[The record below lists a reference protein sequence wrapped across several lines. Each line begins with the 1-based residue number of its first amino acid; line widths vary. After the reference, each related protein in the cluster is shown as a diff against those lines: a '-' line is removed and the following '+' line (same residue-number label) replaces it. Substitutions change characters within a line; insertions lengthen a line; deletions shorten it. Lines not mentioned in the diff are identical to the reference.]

1 MAYIR
6 SADLESRVLAG
17 DTRAIAR
24 LLSRA
29 ESGIAEAR
37 PTLDAMFAH
46 AGRAHVVGIT
56 GVPGSGKSTLVAKLA
71 AQVRSTGRRVA
82 VVAVDPSSPFSG
94 GAILGDRIRM
104 GDLAGDAGIFVR
116 SMATR
121 GALGGLAN
129 GTLEAVDVLDAAG
142 FDMVMIETV
151 GVGQDEVDVA
161 RAAHTTVV
169 VSAPGLG
176 DDIQAIKAGILE
188 IADIHVVSKCDR
200 PDASRTIADLKT
212 MLALGVTQM
221 DTEKWAA
228 EAPGENSG
236 SKPHLMGPSAALRE
250 EPSGRHGADPGFT
263 ASAKRPRARNAG
275 FDAALPPVI
284 ATSSIRGQGVAELL
298 GAIDSHRARLERTGE
313 IEARRAAIAERRLL
327 AAGEGMLRDAFV
339 RNRLGR
345 LAPLL
350 ERLRVRAISPH
361 AAARQLVREL
371 NLGGDA

>member
-1 MAYIR
+1 MAYIP
-6 SADLESRVLAG
+6 SPELESRVLDG

-29 ESGIAEAR
+29 ESGAAEAR
-37 PTLDAMFAH
+37 ATLDAMFSH

-71 AQVRSTGRRVA
+71 AAVRRSGRKVA
-82 VVAVDPSSPFSG
+82 IVAVDPSSPFSG

-104 GDLAGDAGIFVR
+104 GELCGDPGVFVR

-121 GALGGLAN
+121 GTLGGLSR

-200 PDASRTIADLKT
+200 ADANRTITDLKM
-212 MLALGVTQM
+212 MLMLGHTKM
-221 DTEKWAA
+221 DTGK
-228 EAPGENSG
+228 STRKVG
-236 SKPHLMGPSAALRE
+236 S
-250 EPSGRHGADPGFT
+250 DPTFRGTSRSSPLLSKVESDPTF
-263 ASAKRPRARNAG
+263 
-275 FDAALPPVI
+275 PPVI
-284 ATSSIRGQGVAELL
+284 ATSAVRDEGISQLL
-298 GAIDSHRARLERTGE
+298 AAIDDHRNALERSGE
-313 IEARRAAIAERRLL
+313 IDTRRASIAERRLL
-327 AAGEGMLRDAFV
+327 AAGEGILRDRFA
-339 RNRLGR
+339 RHRDGK
-345 LAPLL
+345 LAGLL
-350 ERLRVRAISPH
+350 EQLRERTLSPH
-361 AAARQLVREL
+361 AAAVKLLREL
-371 NLGGDA
+371 DIGGGT

>member
-1 MAYIR
+1 MAVTYVP
-6 SADLESRVLAG
+6 SPCLEREVLAG

-29 ESGIAEAR
+29 ESGVDEAR

-71 AQVRSTGRRVA
+71 ALVRRSGRKVA
-82 VVAVDPSSPFSG
+82 IVAVDPSSPFSG

-104 GDLAGDAGIFVR
+104 GELGGDPGVFVR

-121 GALGGLAN
+121 GTLGGLAR
-129 GTLEAVDVLDAAG
+129 GTLEAVDVFDAAG

-151 GVGQDEVDVA
+151 GVGQDEVEVA

-200 PDASRTIADLKT
+200 PDANRTVADLKT
-212 MLALGVTQM
+212 MLTLGLTRM
-221 DTEKWAA
+221 DTEGKAGSDSTFQNGTPGA
-228 EAPGENSG
+228 TAPQ
-236 SKPHLMGPSAALRE
+236 KVLSAPDLSWR
-250 EPSGRHGADPGFT
+250 
-263 ASAKRPRARNAG
+263 
-275 FDAALPPVI
+275 PPVI
-284 ATSSIRGQGVAELL
+284 TTSALRNEGVAQLL
-298 GAIDSHRARLERTGE
+298 AAIDKHREALESSGAID
-313 IEARRAAIAERRLL
+313 ARRASIAERRLL
-327 AAGEGMLRDAFV
+327 AAGEAILREQFARHRD
-339 RNRLGR
+339 GR
-345 LAPLL
+345 LAGLL
-350 ERLRVRAISPH
+350 EQLRMRTLSPH
-361 AAARQLVREL
+361 AAARLLLREL
-371 NLGGDA
+371 NIGGDA